1 MTKEA
6 DKSDKLILV
15 VGTDIRI
22 KKNNYIKKWFSRH
35 YRTDKSIKELAKAGY
50 EVGSHE
56 LTVDSFI
63 DMVEDNLT
71 SHRKAIVKKAKKA
84 YKSGDESITIGRN
97 TKRDRRVIKRK
108 LSKDNDLEGISI
120 VKNEDDIKS
129 ILFISKTDE
138 NSKNQEL
145 IEDAG
150 W

>member
-1 MTKEA
+1 MTKA
-6 DKSDKLILV
+6 DDKSDKLILV
-15 VGTDIRI
+15 VGTDTIRI
-22 KKNNYIKKWFSRH
+22 KKNNFIKKWFSRH

-56 LTVDSFI
+56 FKVDSFI

-71 SHRKAIVKKAKKA
+71 SHRKSIVKKAKKA

-108 LSKDNDLEGISI
+108 LSKDNDLDGVSI
-120 VKNEDDIKS
+120 VKDKDNIKD
-129 ILFISKTDE
+129 ILFVAKAE
-138 NSKNQEL
+138 NLEQKL
-145 IEDAG
+145 IENAG